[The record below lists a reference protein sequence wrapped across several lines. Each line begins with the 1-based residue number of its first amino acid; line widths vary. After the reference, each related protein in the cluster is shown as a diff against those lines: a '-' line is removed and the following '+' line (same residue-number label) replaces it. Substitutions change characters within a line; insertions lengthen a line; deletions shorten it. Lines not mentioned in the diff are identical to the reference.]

1 MLPSLDSVKSI
12 LSGLAFFRRKK
23 SDVLQPEG
31 NTFPGS
37 SGGLSEIIGR
47 VVALT
52 KTGSAGICSGMD
64 EVLRRDVF
72 SEPASDERHT
82 FVVLCYG
89 RFISDNVLDA
99 VSYHLKYGC
108 RAVIFIDERDEYP
121 ASLKNKLNRLAS
133 FASVKVIN
141 IAGFGGEK
149 KGIVPDFK
157 EAKGLIFS
165 DTSHAEVLYYASR
178 IINTEFVTL
187 LNAADRINPRSF
199 IAFLNRIIN
208 GNSQADVFIPESI
221 IQDIPDYVIT
231 MSVVHGYI
239 HNGMSDQATADDS
252 TGILKRSNPE
262 SVSDKFSRKAVLFS
276 RLLAHCR
283 NQWSVADF
291 SGMTFKTKVFAE
303 ALSRIDRTQNVLLS
317 YEILKQ
323 FKAPDVLIY
332 DNPLLIDRLP
342 VKNVSLYDIGDVVN
356 YIVRE
361 SGWDFSGKPVTGN
374 GKIDALINYRS
385 QLDYTVCD
393 TDSNSNSGFD
403 SGSGA
408 CIDYGS
414 NLSSDS
420 DEKNTEMLFRFL
432 DTAVSD
438 IYNCNLQ
445 NIKRAWLYTAVAYVF
460 YLAEI
465 NGMQTY
471 TEKWK
476 SMLHKSMGFS
486 QKLTNTEIQRYAELF
501 IHSLIKKGTSDVFVV
516 ENIGMLD
523 IYNSVFFE
531 LLTDKYYVDYL
542 IKRSNFDYYH
552 FNNLIVKMHTRAAN
566 LTIGSGSLS
575 REMLTD
581 DDNHLTLWHGLGWM
595 KKTEVIP
602 EKFTVGRI
610 VCSSEYCVE
619 RYRKHFFAEKA
630 LGLGSVQTDILL
642 NQNFVNKYRKE
653 IRVKYS
659 VPDDARIIIF
669 APTFRIGKDYQY
681 YDLRMDIELLA
692 AELEKHNLYVI
703 TKKHHILNAVF
714 IDKGIDTSGV
724 HTSAN
729 NHFIV
734 DEEYDFYQLVV
745 AGDCFATDYSSSMYY
760 AFIMNLPVFLYAP
773 DVDEYKSGP
782 NGFEIDYPDIVPVP
796 FVAEPS
802 PEKFISAYYES
813 LDIPRTERYQAYRKD
828 NVGACDGRVGE
839 KVLEYIKDN
848 YFSGKYT
855 RQQVS

>member
-1 MLPSLDSVKSI
+1 MLPSLDSFKSI
-12 LSGLAFFRRKK
+12 LSGRAFFKSRK
-23 SDVLQPEG
+23 SVVNPAG
-31 NTFPGS
+31 NALSGS
-37 SGGLSEIIGR
+37 SGSLSEIIGR

-52 KTGSAGICSGMD
+52 RTGSAGVSSGMD

-72 SEPASDERHT
+72 SDPEPEERHT
-82 FVVLCYG
+82 FAVLCYG

-108 RAVIFIDERDEYP
+108 RAVIFTDERDEYP
-121 ASLKNKLNRLAS
+121 TSLKNKLNRLAS

-141 IAGFGGEK
+141 IAGFSGDRNEV
-149 KGIVPDFK
+149 ISDFK

-165 DTSHAEVLYYASR
+165 DARHAEVLYYASR

-199 IAFLNRIIN
+199 ISSLDRIIN
-208 GNSQADVFIPESI
+208 ASSPAAVYIPECI
-221 IQDIPDYVIT
+221 IQDT
-231 MSVVHGYI
+231 
-239 HNGMSDQATADDS
+239 
-252 TGILKRSNPE
+252 PE
-262 SVSDKFSRKAVLFS
+262 SVMYRYSMSDYIQNDISGKAKFEDCSGKPQKNVIEEVSCKLSARADVLFT
-276 RLLAHCR
+276 RLLAHCMK
-283 NQWSVADF
+283 QWSVADL
-291 SGMTFKTKVFAE
+291 SGMTFKTKVFADV
-303 ALSRIDRTQNVLLS
+303 LKRIDRTQNVLLS
-317 YEILKQ
+317 YEILTQ
-323 FKAPDVLIY
+323 FKASDVLIY

-361 SGWDFSGKPVTGN
+361 SGWELSGKPVTGN
-374 GKIDALINYRS
+374 GNINSLLNYQS
-385 QLDYTVCD
+385 QLDYSVGNTVSEY
-393 TDSNSNSGFD
+393 DSDLN
-403 SGSGA
+403 
-408 CIDYGS
+408 S

-420 DEKNTEMLFRFL
+420 VAKKAEMLFLFL
-432 DTAVSD
+432 DTAVND

-486 QKLTNTEIQRYAELF
+486 QKLTNTEIQRYADLF
-501 IHSLIKKGTSDVFVV
+501 IQSLIKKGTSDVFVV

-531 LLTDKYYVDYL
+531 MLTDKYRVDYL

-552 FNNLIVKMHTRAAN
+552 FNNMIVKMHTRAAT

-575 REMLTD
+575 REMLSGD
-581 DDNHLTLWHGLGWM
+581 ENHLTLWHGLGWM

-619 RYRKHFFAEKA
+619 RYRKHFLTEKA
-630 LGLGSVQTDILL
+630 LGLGSVQTDVLL
-642 NQNFVNKYRKE
+642 NQDFVNKYRQE
-653 IRVKYS
+653 IRVKYAI
-659 VPDDARIIIF
+659 PDDAGIIVF
-669 APTFRIGKDYQY
+669 APTFRIGKNYQY
-681 YDLRMDIELLA
+681 YDLGMEVESLA
-692 AELEKHNLYVI
+692 AELKKHNLYVI

-714 IDKGIDTSGV
+714 MDKGIDTSGV
-724 HTSAN
+724 HTSSD

-734 DEEYDFYQLVV
+734 DEEYDFYQLV
-745 AGDCFATDYSSSMYY
+745 AAADCFATDYSSSMYY

-773 DVDEYKSGP
+773 DVEEYKAGP

-802 PEKFISAYYES
+802 PERFVAAYYES
-813 LDIPRTERYQAYRKD
+813 LDTPHTERYQAYRKD
-828 NVGACDGRVGE
+828 NVGACDGRVGK
-839 KVLEYIKDN
+839 KVLEYIRDN

-855 RQQVS
+855 KQQF

>member
-1 MLPSLDSVKSI
+1 MLPSLDSFKSI
-12 LSGLAFFRRKK
+12 LSGRAFFKSRK
-23 SDVLQPEG
+23 SVVNPAG
-31 NTFPGS
+31 NALSGS
-37 SGGLSEIIGR
+37 SGCLSEIIDR

-52 KTGSAGICSGMD
+52 RTGSAGICSGMN
-64 EVLRRDVF
+64 EVLKRDVF
-72 SEPASDERHT
+72 SDPDPEERHT
-82 FVVLCYG
+82 FAVLCYG

-108 RAVIFIDERDEYP
+108 RAVIFTDERDEYP
-121 ASLKNKLNRLAS
+121 TSLKNKLNRLAS

-141 IAGFGGEK
+141 IAGFSGDRNEV
-149 KGIVPDFK
+149 ISDFK

-165 DTSHAEVLYYASR
+165 DARHAEVLYYASR

-199 IAFLNRIIN
+199 ISSLDRIIN
-208 GNSQADVFIPESI
+208 AGSPAYVYIPECI
-221 IQDIPDYVIT
+221 IQDT
-231 MSVVHGYI
+231 
-239 HNGMSDQATADDS
+239 
-252 TGILKRSNPE
+252 PE
-262 SVSDKFSRKAVLFS
+262 SAVSVSDDIQNDISSKAKSEDCSGKPQKNVIEDVSCKLSARADVLFS

-283 NQWSVADF
+283 KQWSVADL
-291 SGMTFKTKVFAE
+291 SGMTFKTKVFADV
-303 ALSRIDRTQNVLLS
+303 LKRIDRTQNVLLS
-317 YEILKQ
+317 YEILTQ
-323 FKAPDVLIY
+323 FKASDVLIY

-361 SGWDFSGKPVTGN
+361 SGWELSGKPMTGN
-374 GKIDALINYRS
+374 GNINSLLNYQS
-385 QLDYTVCD
+385 LLDYSVGNTVSEY
-393 TDSNSNSGFD
+393 DSDLN
-403 SGSGA
+403 
-408 CIDYGS
+408 S

-420 DEKNTEMLFRFL
+420 VVKKAEMLFLFL
-432 DTAVSD
+432 DTAVND

-501 IHSLIKKGTSDVFVV
+501 IQSLIKKGTSDVFVV

-531 LLTDKYYVDYL
+531 MLTDKYRVDYL

-552 FNNLIVKMHTRAAN
+552 FNNMIVKMHTRAAT

-575 REMLTD
+575 REMLSGD
-581 DDNHLTLWHGLGWM
+581 ENHLTLWHGLGWM

-659 VPDDARIIIF
+659 VRDDARIIIF

-855 RQQVS
+855 RQQVR

>member
-1 MLPSLDSVKSI
+1 MLPSLDSFKSI
-12 LSGLAFFRRKK
+12 LSGRAFFKSRK
-23 SDVLQPEG
+23 SVVNPAG
-31 NTFPGS
+31 NALSGS
-37 SGGLSEIIGR
+37 SGCLSEIIDR

-52 KTGSAGICSGMD
+52 RTGSAGICSGMN
-64 EVLRRDVF
+64 EVLKRDVF
-72 SEPASDERHT
+72 SDPDPEERHT
-82 FVVLCYG
+82 FAVLCYG

-108 RAVIFIDERDEYP
+108 RAVIFTDERDEYP
-121 ASLKNKLNRLAS
+121 TSLKNKLNRLAS

-141 IAGFGGEK
+141 IAGFSGDRNEV
-149 KGIVPDFK
+149 ISDFK

-165 DTSHAEVLYYASR
+165 DARHAEVLYYASR

-199 IAFLNRIIN
+199 ISSLDRIIN
-208 GNSQADVFIPESI
+208 AGSPAYVYIPECI
-221 IQDIPDYVIT
+221 IQDT
-231 MSVVHGYI
+231 
-239 HNGMSDQATADDS
+239 
-252 TGILKRSNPE
+252 PE
-262 SVSDKFSRKAVLFS
+262 SAVSVSDDIQNDISSKAKSEDCSGKPQKNVIEDVSCKL
-276 RLLAHCR
+276 
-283 NQWSVADF
+283 SVADVL
-291 SGMTFKTKVFAE
+291 K
-303 ALSRIDRTQNVLLS
+303 RIDRTQNVLLS
-317 YEILKQ
+317 YEILTQ
-323 FKAPDVLIY
+323 FKASDVLIY

-361 SGWDFSGKPVTGN
+361 SGWELSGKPMTGN
-374 GKIDALINYRS
+374 GNINSLLNYQS
-385 QLDYTVCD
+385 LLDYSVGNTVSEY
-393 TDSNSNSGFD
+393 DSDLN
-403 SGSGA
+403 
-408 CIDYGS
+408 S

-420 DEKNTEMLFRFL
+420 VVKKAEMLFLFL
-432 DTAVSD
+432 DTAVND

-501 IHSLIKKGTSDVFVV
+501 IQSLIKKGTSDVFVV

-531 LLTDKYYVDYL
+531 MLTDKYRVDYL

-552 FNNLIVKMHTRAAN
+552 FNNMIVKMHTRAAT

-575 REMLTD
+575 REMLSGD
-581 DDNHLTLWHGLGWM
+581 ENHLTLWHGLGWM

-619 RYRKHFFAEKA
+619 RYRKHFLTEKA
-630 LGLGSVQTDILL
+630 LGLGSVQTDVLL
-642 NQNFVNKYRKE
+642 NQDFVNKYRQE
-653 IRVKYS
+653 IRVKYAI
-659 VPDDARIIIF
+659 PDDAGIIVF
-669 APTFRIGKDYQY
+669 APTFRIGKNYQY
-681 YDLRMDIELLA
+681 YDLGMEVESLA
-692 AELEKHNLYVI
+692 AELKKHNLYVI

-714 IDKGIDTSGV
+714 MDKGIDTSGV
-724 HTSAN
+724 HTSSD

-734 DEEYDFYQLVV
+734 DEEYDFYQLV
-745 AGDCFATDYSSSMYY
+745 AAADCFATDYSSSMYY

-773 DVDEYKSGP
+773 DVEEYKAGP

-802 PEKFISAYYES
+802 PERFVAAYYDS
-813 LDIPRTERYQAYRKD
+813 LDIPHTERYQVYRKD

-839 KVLEYIKDN
+839 KVLEYIRDN

-855 RQQVS
+855 KQQF

>member
-1 MLPSLDSVKSI
+1 MLPSLDSFKSI
-12 LSGLAFFRRKK
+12 LSGRAFFKRKK
-23 SDVLQPEG
+23 SDVLQPEE

-37 SGGLSEIIGR
+37 SGGLSEIIDR

-52 KTGSAGICSGMD
+52 RTGSAGVSSGMD

-72 SEPASDERHT
+72 SDPEPEERHT
-82 FVVLCYG
+82 FAVLCYG

-108 RAVIFIDERDEYP
+108 RAVIFTDERDEYP

-141 IAGFGGEK
+141 IAGFSGDRNEV
-149 KGIVPDFK
+149 ISDFK

-165 DTSHAEVLYYASR
+165 DARHAEVLYYASR

-199 IAFLNRIIN
+199 ISSLDRIIN
-208 GNSQADVFIPESI
+208 ASSPASVYIPECI
-221 IQDIPDYVIT
+221 IQDT
-231 MSVVHGYI
+231 
-239 HNGMSDQATADDS
+239 
-252 TGILKRSNPE
+252 PE
-262 SVSDKFSRKAVLFS
+262 SAVSVSDDIQNDVSGKAEAEDSSGKPQKNVIEDVSCKLSARADVLFS
-276 RLLAHCR
+276 RLLAHCMK
-283 NQWSVADF
+283 QWSVADL
-291 SGMTFKTKVFAE
+291 SGMTFKTKVFADV
-303 ALSRIDRTQNVLLS
+303 LKRIDRTQNVLLS
-317 YEILKQ
+317 YEILTQ
-323 FKAPDVLIY
+323 FKASDVLIY

-361 SGWDFSGKPVTGN
+361 SGWELSGKPVTGN
-374 GKIDALINYRS
+374 GNINSLLNYQS
-385 QLDYTVCD
+385 QLDYSVGNPVSEY
-393 TDSNSNSGFD
+393 DSDLN
-403 SGSGA
+403 
-408 CIDYGS
+408 S

-420 DEKNTEMLFRFL
+420 VVKKAEMLFLFL
-432 DTAVSD
+432 DTAVND

-465 NGMQTY
+465 NGMQIY

-501 IHSLIKKGTSDVFVV
+501 IQSLIKKGTSDVFVV

-531 LLTDKYYVDYL
+531 LLTDKYHVDYL

-552 FNNLIVKMHTRAAN
+552 FNNLIVKMHTRAAT

-575 REMLTD
+575 REMLSGD
-581 DDNHLTLWHGLGWM
+581 ENHLTLWHGLGWM

-619 RYRKHFFAEKA
+619 RYRKHFLAEKA
-630 LGLGSVQTDILL
+630 LGLGSVQTDVLL
-642 NQNFVNKYRKE
+642 NQNFVNKYRQE
-653 IRVKYS
+653 IRVKYAI
-659 VPDDARIIIF
+659 PDDAGIIVF
-669 APTFRIGKDYQY
+669 APTFRIGKNYQY
-681 YDLRMDIELLA
+681 YDLGMEVESLA
-692 AELEKHNLYVI
+692 AELKKHNLYVI

-714 IDKGIDTSGV
+714 MDKGIDTSGV
-724 HTSAN
+724 HTSSD

-734 DEEYDFYQLVV
+734 DEEYDFYQLV
-745 AGDCFATDYSSSMYY
+745 AAADCFATDYSSSMYY

-773 DVDEYKSGP
+773 DVEEYKAGP

-802 PEKFISAYYES
+802 PERFVAAYYDS
-813 LDIPRTERYQAYRKD
+813 LDIPHTERYQAYRKD

-839 KVLEYIKDN
+839 KVLEYIRDN

-855 RQQVS
+855 KQQF

>member
-1 MLPSLDSVKSI
+1 MLPSLDSFKSI
-12 LSGLAFFRRKK
+12 LSGRAFFKRKK
-23 SDVLQPEG
+23 SDVLQPEE

-37 SGGLSEIIGR
+37 SGGLSEIIDR

-52 KTGSAGICSGMD
+52 RTGRAGICSGMN

-239 HNGMSDQATADDS
+239 HNGMSNQATADDS

-283 NQWSVADF
+283 KQWSVSDF
-291 SGMTFKTKVFAE
+291 SGMTLKTKVFAE

-374 GKIDALINYRS
+374 GDKNSLINYHS
-385 QLDYTVCD
+385 QLDFTVHSTS
-393 TDSNSNSGFD
+393 TDPNMD
-403 SGSGA
+403 SVADSS
-408 CIDYGS
+408 S
-414 NLSSDS
+414 NLPSDS
-420 DEKNTEMLFRFL
+420 DDQKTDLLFRFL
-432 DTAVSD
+432 DTAVND
-438 IYNCNLQ
+438 IYSCNLQ

-476 SMLHKSMGFS
+476 SMLHKNMGFS

-501 IHSLIKKGTSDVFVV
+501 IQSLIKKGTSDVFVV

-531 LLTDKYYVDYL
+531 LLTDKYHVDYL

-552 FNNLIVKMHTRAAN
+552 FNNLIVKMHTRAAT

-619 RYRKHFFAEKA
+619 RYKKHFFAEKA

-642 NQNFVNKYRKE
+642 NQNFVNKYRNE
-653 IRVKYS
+653 IRVKYAI
-659 VPDDARIIIF
+659 PDDAGIIVF
-669 APTFRIGKDYQY
+669 APTFRIGRNYQY
-681 YDLRMDIELLA
+681 YDLRMDIEILA

-703 TKKHHILNAVF
+703 TKKHHILNAVY

-745 AGDCFATDYSSSMYY
+745 AADCFATDYSSSMYY

-773 DVDEYKSGP
+773 DVEEYKSGP

-802 PEKFISAYYES
+802 PEKFVSAYYES

-839 KVLEYIKDN
+839 KVFEYIKDN

-855 RQQVS
+855 RQQVR